1 MVIEQNI
8 NCRLDD
14 MFLLSFLRA
23 RKFDK
28 EKAIK
33 LLRNYYSARKKY
45 PDIFGEFNPSAVK
58 KYLDAKIAGY
68 LPHTDQDGSIMGIGR
83 CRYWDPSKVHFKD
96 IIKCFM
102 MFIDMAI
109 TGHIIQ
115 VNGFVLIL
123 DGETLSWSHVLQ
135 LTPST
140 LYCVVSIIFQST
152 PISYKAIHVI
162 NTGNFVYA
170 FYTAFRPFLPYK
182 IKKRLH
188 FHSSGIESLHKF
200 ISPQHLPVE
209 YGGQLPPLDVTECN
223 ESIMKFQEYFEDN
236 QKYFN

>member
-1 MVIEQNI
+1 
-8 NCRLDD
+8 

-33 LLRNYYSARKKY
+33 LLRNYYSTRKKF
-45 PDIFGEFNPSAVK
+45 PNIFGEFNPSAVK
-58 KYLDAKIAGY
+58 KYLDMKMIGY
-68 LPHTDQDGSIMGIGR
+68 LPHTDQDGSVLGIGR
-83 CRYWDPSKVHFKD
+83 CPCWDPSKVHVSEVV
-96 IIKCFM
+96 KCFI
-102 MFIDMAI
+102 MFLDMAI

-115 VNGFVLIL
+115 VNGIVIIL
-123 DGETLSWSHVLQ
+123 DAEKLSWRHVLQ

-140 LYCVVSIIFQST
+140 LFCIVSIVFQSI
-152 PISYKAIHVI
+152 PVSYKAIHVI
-162 NTGNFVYA
+162 NIGPLVYA

-236 QKYFN
+236 QKYFS